1 MHTYTPF
8 SLNLEKGVFLNKSYL
23 LCWRKQMSYFYMFL
37 SAVIAINTL
46 ISVITVFSDRNRDI
60 AAIWAWL
67 LVLNIFPVVGLI
79 IYLFLG
85 RKISKEDIYNLRE
98 QSKVNLHKYLEI
110 KNNIKIDQIEYINK
124 KDFK

>member
-1 MHTYTPF
+1 
-8 SLNLEKGVFLNKSYL
+8 
-23 LCWRKQMSYFYMFL
+23 MSYFYMFL

-98 QSKVNLHKYLEI
+98 QSKVGLPKYLEI
-110 KNNIKIDQIEYINK
+110 QNNIKIDQLEYIDK
-124 KDFK
+124 KDFKDSKNKKYEMAKMLMRIEQPSFFG

>member
-46 ISVITVFSDRNRDI
+46 ISAITVFSDRNRDI
-60 AAIWAWL
+60 TAIWAWL
-67 LVLNIFPVVGLI
+67 LVLNIFSFVGLF
-79 IYLFLG
+79 IYLFFG
-85 RKISKEDIYNLRE
+85 SNISKEDIYNLTE
-98 QSKVNLHKYLEI
+98 QSKVGLPK
-110 KNNIKIDQIEYINK
+110 
-124 KDFK
+124 